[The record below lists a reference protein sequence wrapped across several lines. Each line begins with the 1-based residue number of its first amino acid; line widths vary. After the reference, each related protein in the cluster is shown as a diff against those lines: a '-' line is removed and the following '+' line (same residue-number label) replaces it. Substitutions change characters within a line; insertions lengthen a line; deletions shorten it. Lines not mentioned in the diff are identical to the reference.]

1 MPLRQYCVRS
11 IVILGS
17 LLLGVG
23 ASAQQTA
30 PQAVTEQVQPV
41 AEPAEAQQT
50 AADAVSAAI
59 AQEWIALIDAGHY
72 AEGWTKA
79 AELLHQNVSQED
91 WVEAIRKAREP
102 LGALQSRT
110 FYKNV
115 VTDELEGFPEG
126 NYRLIE
132 YKSSFEKAPVVSEM
146 LIAIQ
151 TKEQEWRISTYLIR
165 APQPPASA
173 SKESASAQKSAS
185 SNEEKEKP

>member
-1 MPLRQYCVRS
+1 
-11 IVILGS
+11 
-17 LLLGVG
+17 LLL
-23 ASAQQTA
+23 
-30 PQAVTEQVQPV
+30 PV
-41 AEPAEAQQT
+41 AETAEAQQT

-72 AEGWTKA
+72 AEGWARA

-102 LGALQSRT
+102 LGVLQFRT

-115 VTDELEGFPEG
+115 AADELEGFPEG

-151 TKEQEWRISTYLIR
+151 AKEQEWRISTYLIR
-165 APQPPASA
+165 APQSPAS
-173 SKESASAQKSAS
+173 SSQESASSK
-185 SNEEKEKP
+185 EKKEKP